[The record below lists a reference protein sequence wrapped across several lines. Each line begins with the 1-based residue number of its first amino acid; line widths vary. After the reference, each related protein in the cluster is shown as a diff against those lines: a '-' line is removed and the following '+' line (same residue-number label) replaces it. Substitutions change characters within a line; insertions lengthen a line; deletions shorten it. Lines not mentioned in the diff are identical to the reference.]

1 VAAFPA
7 ERPTTLVPVSREA
20 GASVVVGRDLHKR
33 YGNGPAAVRALRG
46 VTIEL
51 EQGTFTAIMG
61 PSGSGKSTLMH
72 LLAGLDRP
80 TEGEVLLG
88 DNNLGDLDDGELTR
102 LRRGTVGFVFQS
114 FNLLPILTVEQN
126 IVLPVRIAGREI
138 DRDWLE
144 RLLVAV
150 GLHNRRD
157 HRPAEL
163 SGGEQQRAAL
173 ARALMSK
180 PLVMFADEPTGN
192 LDSRATEIVLAML
205 RRAVDDL
212 GQTTLIISH
221 NPLAAARADRI
232 VFLQDGRIVK
242 ETGRLSEAEI
252 LDTVKAIR

>member
-1 VAAFPA
+1 VAAIPA
-7 ERPTTLVPVSREA
+7 ERATTLGPVNGEA
-20 GASVVVGRDLHKR
+20 GSSVVVGRNLHKR
-33 YGNGPAAVRALRG
+33 YGDGPAAVRALRG
-46 VTIEL
+46 VSIEL
-51 EQGTFTAIMG
+51 EQATFTAIMG

-80 TEGEVLLG
+80 TEGEVWLG
-88 DNNLGDLDDGELTR
+88 ETKLADLADGELTR
-102 LRRGTVGFVFQS
+102 LRRGRVGFVFQS

-126 IVLPVRIAGREI
+126 IVLPVRIAGRPI

-150 GLHNRRD
+150 GLHNRRE

-173 ARALMSK
+173 ARALMTK

-192 LDSRATEIVLAML
+192 LDSRATELILTML

-212 GQTTLIISH
+212 GQTTLIITH

-232 VFLQDGRIVK
+232 VFLQDGRIVRQ
-242 ETGRLSEAEI
+242 TGKLSEAEI
-252 LDTVKAIR
+252 LDTVKVLR